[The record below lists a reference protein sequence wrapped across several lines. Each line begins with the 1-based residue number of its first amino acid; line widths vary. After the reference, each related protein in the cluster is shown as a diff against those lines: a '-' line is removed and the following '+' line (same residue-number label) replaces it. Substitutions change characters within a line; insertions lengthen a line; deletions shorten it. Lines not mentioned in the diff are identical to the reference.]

1 VTHCHRNQQEVIYRK
16 ELGVVLIVVEGLW
29 VWLDKS
35 LFGPFSPGVHV
46 GVFVILALITIVA
59 VSLLRAIGRSV
70 TGGKGKQKNGTGRA
84 SAYSG
89 RR

>member
-1 VTHCHRNQQEVIYRK
+1 MK
-16 ELGVVLIVVEGLW
+16 ELGVVLIVVAGLW
-29 VWLDKS
+29 VWLDKN

-46 GVFVILALITIVA
+46 GVFVVLALIIIVA
-59 VSLLRAIGRSV
+59 VSLLRAIGRTV
-70 TGGKGKQKNGTGRA
+70 TGGWGKSKSKTGTGRP